1 MKEVVMLSE
10 KQDRSE
16 PGTVSVL
23 MGSRRRFFE
32 WVTRAA
38 AGFIG
43 LSLAIPLVGY
53 VVYPALKRRDKPWV
67 EVGGVEELSAGEPKS
82 LDYVAT
88 IRDGYVE
95 TKVHKAVWA
104 VKQMDGR
111 VTVFSPMCT
120 HLGCGY
126 AWDNGEKK
134 FKCPCHGSAFDVS
147 GEVVAGPAPRSLD
160 QLPSKVENGRLLV
173 IFKEFKSGVREQAE
187 L

>member
-1 MKEVVMLSE
+1 MQSE

-16 PGTVSVL
+16 PGSMTIL
-23 MGSRRRFFE
+23 TASRRRFFK

-53 VVYPALKRRDKPWV
+53 VVSPALKRRDKAWV
-67 EVGGVEELSAGEPKS
+67 EVGGVDELSAGEPKP
-82 LDYVAT
+82 LDYMAT
-88 IRDGYVE
+88 IRDGYIE
-95 TKVHKAVWA
+95 TTMHKSVWA
-104 VKQMDGR
+104 VKEMDGR

-126 AWDNGEKK
+126 SWDNGEKK
-134 FKCPCHGSAFDVS
+134 FKCPCHGSAFDLS
-147 GEVVAGPAPRSLD
+147 GEVVGGPAPRPLD
-160 QLPSKVENGRLLV
+160 RLPSKVENGRLLV
-173 IFKEFKSGVREQAE
+173 IYKEYKSGVREQAE